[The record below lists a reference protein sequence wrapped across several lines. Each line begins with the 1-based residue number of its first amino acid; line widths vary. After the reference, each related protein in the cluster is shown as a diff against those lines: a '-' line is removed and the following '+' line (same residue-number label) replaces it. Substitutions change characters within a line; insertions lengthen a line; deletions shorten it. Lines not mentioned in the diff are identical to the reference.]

1 MKKVAICLIGFF
13 VCLSLQG
20 QSLPDSILQAYSKV
34 VKSSERGQVL
44 AQSLRLREK
53 PSQQTLSLLLHLHA
67 YFKEKEDQV
76 GLDYTSLFIA
86 TIFERFGNFSEALK
100 LALPILPHFEQRQD
114 TFGILR
120 SHLTIG
126 NSITNSE
133 NVEQAL
139 AYYKKALPTAL
150 KFNDVAAT
158 GTLLNNIADGYKR
171 LGVLDSAL
179 LYAQDAVRIT
189 EKQGDFFSL
198 ATQMGTLG
206 EIYLEKEDHEIGRT
220 IIKKAISYARVS
232 NNTHA
237 IAYESNELARSFF
250 RTLDFDSSI
259 AYAKTALS
267 SAVPDYKVAM
277 MDAYQTL
284 YKNYE
289 QKGAK
294 DSVFKYFRMSMTI
307 KDSLFS
313 IDKNRII
320 QVMNFQE
327 QLRVQAQE
335 EALKKEQEQR
345 RHNLQYS
352 AIVIGL
358 VTFVLL
364 LLMISRSIIVKEK
377 FIRFFGVLCL
387 LAVFEF
393 INLFIHPYLDRLTN
407 HSPVYMLFILMCI
420 AALLIPLHHK
430 IEHWAVKKLVEKNN
444 KIRLAAAKKT
454 IEQLEGKA
462 NQVSV
467 EKSTSPQQGL

>member
-1 MKKVAICLIGFF
+1 
-13 VCLSLQG
+13 
-20 QSLPDSILQAYSKV
+20 
-34 VKSSERGQVL
+34 
-44 AQSLRLREK
+44 
-53 PSQQTLSLLLHLHA
+53 
-67 YFKEKEDQV
+67 
-76 GLDYTSLFIA
+76 
-86 TIFERFGNFSEALK
+86 
-100 LALPILPHFEQRQD
+100 
-114 TFGILR
+114 
-120 SHLTIG
+120 
-126 NSITNSE
+126 
-133 NVEQAL
+133 
-139 AYYKKALPTAL
+139 
-150 KFNDVAAT
+150 
-158 GTLLNNIADGYKR
+158 
-171 LGVLDSAL
+171 
-179 LYAQDAVRIT
+179 
-189 EKQGDFFSL
+189 
-198 ATQMGTLG
+198 
-206 EIYLEKEDHEIGRT
+206 
-220 IIKKAISYARVS
+220 
-232 NNTHA
+232 
-237 IAYESNELARSFF
+237 
-250 RTLDFDSSI
+250 
-259 AYAKTALS
+259 
-267 SAVPDYKVAM
+267 M
-277 MDAYQTL
+277 MDAYLTL

-358 VTFVLL
+358 VTFVIL

-377 FIRFFGVLCL
+377 FIRFFGVLGL

-407 HSPVYMLFILMCI
+407 HSPVFMLFILMCI

-444 KIRLAAAKKT
+444 KIRLVAAKKT

-462 NQVSV
+462 LQVSV
-467 EKSTSPQQGL
+467 EKSTGAEQGL